1 MKRNGFIKATRFD
14 ERLKPED
21 RKPEGTFLI
30 NLQEI
35 ALVMCFDTG
44 SIIFL
49 KDYATK
55 LFVLESEKEIQLR
68 INAAKGGDT

>member
-14 ERLKPED
+14 EKLIPED
-21 RKPEGTFLI
+21 RKADGTYLI
-30 NLQEI
+30 NLEEI
-35 ALVMCFDTG
+35 VLVICGNTG
-44 SIIFL
+44 SIIIL